1 MTRALAQ
8 QDFEAS
14 FAQTDADLRA
24 AQRLR
29 YEVFVKELGAAGQ
42 GVDHDARLETDHFDA
57 FADHLLLR
65 NNRDGEVV
73 GVYRLLNS
81 EQARKAGGFYCE
93 SEFDLTR
100 LKASGKSLLEL
111 GRSCLRADV
120 RGSGAMFVLWNALSE
135 FVERTSAEV
144 IFGVASIS
152 GTNIDTLKPALS
164 VLHAHHLAS
173 EDIRPVSR
181 AYQDMNLVPKDQ
193 LDRKA
198 AVLSL
203 PALLKGYLR
212 LGGLVGDGAFVDHAF
227 KCTDVCMMLDTK
239 TLNARHARLYTGA

>member
-73 GVYRLLNS
+73 GVEHANRHFVTPS
-81 EQARKAGGFYCE
+81 VVQ
-93 SEFDLTR
+93 LTR
-100 LKASGKSLLEL
+100 ERRQVDAV
-111 GRSCLRADV
+111 GRKV
-120 RGSGAMFVLWNALSE
+120 
-135 FVERTSAEV
+135 
-144 IFGVASIS
+144 
-152 GTNIDTLKPALS
+152 
-164 VLHAHHLAS
+164 
-173 EDIRPVSR
+173 
-181 AYQDMNLVPKDQ
+181 
-193 LDRKA
+193 
-198 AVLSL
+198 
-203 PALLKGYLR
+203 
-212 LGGLVGDGAFVDHAF
+212 
-227 KCTDVCMMLDTK
+227 
-239 TLNARHARLYTGA
+239 